1 MTDLLPYLSQA
12 FQFSRQKLLTLKKL
26 KVQKMN
32 LQISLLQRIKT
43 NFQDLSP
50 LAFLV
55 LYSLK
60 GPTQWEL
67 IWIFR
72 PKSSFHKKIIH
83 VKRQYSNW
91 NDI

>member
-1 MTDLLPYLSQA
+1 MQ
-12 FQFSRQKLLTLKKL
+12 
-26 KVQKMN
+26 V
-32 LQISLLQRIKT
+32 SLLQRIKT
-43 NFQDLSP
+43 NFQELSP

-60 GPTQWEL
+60 GSIEWEL

-72 PKSSFHKKIIH
+72 LKSSFHKKIIL
-83 VKRQYSNW
+83 VKSQYSNW

>member
-1 MTDLLPYLSQA
+1 MQ
-12 FQFSRQKLLTLKKL
+12 
-26 KVQKMN
+26 V
-32 LQISLLQRIKT
+32 SLLQRIKT
-43 NFQDLSP
+43 NFQELSP

-60 GPTQWEL
+60 GPIEWEL

-72 PKSSFHKKIIH
+72 LKSSFHKKIIL
-83 VKRQYSNW
+83 VKSQYSNW